1 VEARKMTT
9 DDIRRSLESI
19 IEDFEIHYKNGPEM
33 FASRDNFNTFVNT
46 EVRFH
51 AKLLKVD
58 FEKARAALVAWVEQ
72 NHAQEY
78 FKLT

>member
-1 VEARKMTT
+1 MIP
-9 DDIRRSLESI
+9 DDNGRALESI

-33 FASRDNFNTFVNT
+33 FASRANFNAFVNT

-58 FEKARAALVAWVEQ
+58 FEKARAVLLAWVEQ
-72 NHAQEY
+72 NHGPEY
-78 FKLT
+78 LKLE